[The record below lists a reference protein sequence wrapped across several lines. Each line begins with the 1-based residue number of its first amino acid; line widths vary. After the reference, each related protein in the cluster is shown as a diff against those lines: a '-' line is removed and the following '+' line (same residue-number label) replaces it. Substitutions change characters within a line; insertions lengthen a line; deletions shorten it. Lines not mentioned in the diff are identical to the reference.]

1 MYWPCGVPQV
11 YVCDEF
17 DRLEAATGDE
27 VVDVEPR
34 VPGDTKP
41 ANQVIS
47 EARAE
52 PSSEKARPKSA
63 SHESIVDSQLARSDQ
78 LFVTISKSCLHLW
91 ACRVSIDK
99 FRAKL

>member
-27 VVDVEPR
+27 VVNVEPR
-34 VPGDTKP
+34 VAHDTKP

-52 PSSEKARPKSA
+52 PNSETVRPSG

-78 LFVTISKSCLHLW
+78 LFVTISRSCLHVW
-91 ACRVSIDK
+91 ACRVSMDK
-99 FRAKL
+99 FQAKP